1 MNENGVLEIFAECHF
16 HILKTSATL
25 RQILHLHRFVE
36 MIKQP
41 SRVSHLHDGWQRMT
55 CCSIHQDYEG
65 ERRARERRI
74 LELQDQLE
82 SMTAQQ
88 KTTEQSAAQFQGAVT
103 KNKEDQYRL
112 R

>member
-1 MNENGVLEIFAECHF
+1 MLNVREMH
-16 HILKTSATL
+16 L
-25 RQILHLHRFVE
+25 RKFVE
-36 MIKQP
+36 M
-41 SRVSHLHDGWQRMT
+41 STMDDRVT

-74 LELQDQLE
+74 VGLQDQLD

-103 KNKEDQYRL
+103 KHKEDQYRL
-112 R
+112 RWGDLKPGIPRL